1 MGCGRPVGRGGGT
14 VGAVTAHQPPPFG
27 RGGTA
32 GGGGRPSGPTGPVSI
47 GGAIR
52 PSPLFLAIVTG
63 FVVSG
68 WLLWTVSEG
77 WAVFAFVLS
86 GWVVS
91 LCLHEFAHAVTA
103 YVGGDRSVA
112 DKGYL
117 TLDPRHYAEPG
128 LSLVLPVLFVLLGGI
143 GLPGGAVWINR
154 SALRGPRIESLVSL
168 AGPATNVVFAVACL
182 APIGLGWV
190 DGPFGIDAA
199 GRVTAGE
206 AAFAS
211 GLAFLGFLQVTA
223 AVLNLLPVP
232 GLDGYGVLEP
242 HLSSE
247 FKLKLRPVRQ
257 WGIFAVIGLLLLP
270 GPNRIF
276 FDFVFGIIDLLG
288 VDRII
293 VQVGDYLFRF
303 WEN

>member
-1 MGCGRPVGRGGGT
+1 
-14 VGAVTAHQPPPFG
+14 
-27 RGGTA
+27 
-32 GGGGRPSGPTGPVSI
+32 VSV

-52 PSPLFLAIVTG
+52 PSPVFLAIVAG

-77 WAVFAFVLS
+77 WTLFVFVLA

-154 SALRGPRIESLVSL
+154 SALRGPATETVVSL
-168 AGPATNVVFAVACL
+168 AGPATNVVFAVMCL
-182 APIGLGWV
+182 APIGLGWF
-190 DGPFGIDAA
+190 DGS
-199 GRVTAGE
+199 GE
-206 AAFAS
+206 VEFVA

-223 AVLNLLPVP
+223 ALLNLLPVP
-232 GLDGYGVLEP
+232 GLDGFGALEP
-242 HLSSE
+242 HLSPA
-247 FKLKLRPVRQ
+247 LKARLRPVRQ

-270 GPNRIF
+270 GPNRAF
-276 FDFVFGIIDLLG
+276 FDAIFSIIDTLG
-288 VDRII
+288 VDQAF
-293 VQVGDYLFRF
+293 VQLGDFLFRF

>member
-1 MGCGRPVGRGGGT
+1 
-14 VGAVTAHQPPPFG
+14 
-27 RGGTA
+27 
-32 GGGGRPSGPTGPVSI
+32 
-47 GGAIR
+47 
-52 PSPLFLAIVTG
+52 
-63 FVVSG
+63 VVSG
-68 WLLWTVSEG
+68 WLLWTVADG
-77 WAVFAFVLS
+77 WTVFAFVLT
-86 GWVVS
+86 GWVLS

-103 YVGGDRSVA
+103 FVGGDRSVA

-154 SALRGPRIESLVSL
+154 AALRSSRIESIVSL

-182 APIGLGWV
+182 APVGLGWF
-190 DGPFGIDAA
+190 DGTGKVEFVA
-199 GRVTAGE
+199 
-206 AAFAS
+206 

-232 GLDGYGVLEP
+232 GLDGYGALEP
-242 HLSSE
+242 HLSRE
-247 FKLKLRPVRQ
+247 LRARMGPVRR

-270 GPNRIF
+270 GPNRAF
-276 FDFVFGIIDLLG
+276 FDAIFGIIDALG
-288 VDRII
+288 VDRAF
-293 VQVGDYLFRF
+293 VQLGDILFRF